1 MSDIFKEDKDLEAA
15 MIKACLLFDA
25 VKVQKREMLF
35 HKKVLVYILDS
46 SKKTGSIDEIFQLV
60 SKELSGFSLNKNL
73 VNNAVNA
80 LKADG
85 FIDVDANGNIS
96 LTKQTQDKSNLYIS
110 QQKSLFDKLADDI
123 FLDVKQQVLHIKNEL
138 QVKQNI
144 KDCIDYY
151 IRVSCYKT
159 LGIDEGKN
167 SDEIERLQTK
177 AEFHLGDNKRLKEQ
191 ILLSIGNVIAHPTKE
206 QHTTLDTM
214 ARSLITMQLLAS
226 DPLLANFKHSVI
238 GRKVFI
244 LDTDFVLYLITNNGE
259 RSVQYKRL
267 LKVLTNCNCKIYIP
281 AEVLN
286 EIFDHAEAATKK
298 YNFVRSYIENGK
310 EEWVENGIK
319 NIFVEAYY
327 KNKNA
332 NGEKLW
338 NVFIR
343 NYYDKERGCEYTI
356 DVVRDCLSGYKN
368 ISIGSMPYNYDIYD
382 SNDEKDMSLRH
393 QLFEKALKAT
403 YNTVKAGRRDENKNE
418 TIAKTDTKLYLSV
431 RNLNLNE
438 ISLEGNKGERAD
450 LLKYKY
456 YVITNTFRIYPCAA
470 ELNLKE
476 KVFCTPMAMMA
487 YMVEAGFYDE
497 NKLDVLSLFENTFFA
512 YIANVSWEDTE
523 NILKT
528 GIDFKGKSIV
538 RLRYDL
544 QDNIQNLLTAVP
556 GSDDYKTNVSEVKNK
571 GYSFVEPII
580 EYTHDLEKQN
590 ADKDNRIAQL
600 EAELNRLKKEKG
612 KKKYQSRLSNKT
624 TKGKKR

>member
-1 MSDIFKEDKDLEAA
+1 MSDIFNEDKDLEAA

-35 HKKVLVYILDS
+35 HKKILVYILDP
-46 SKKTGSIDEIFQLV
+46 SKKTGSVDEIFQLV
-60 SKELSGFSLNKNL
+60 SKELSGFSFNRDL
-73 VNNAVNA
+73 VNNTVNA

-85 FIDVDANGNIS
+85 FIDVDKDGGVS
-96 LTKQTQDKSNLYIS
+96 LTEKTQAKSDQYIS
-110 QQKSLFDKLADDI
+110 QQKSLFDKLVDSI
-123 FLDVKQQVLHIKNEL
+123 FLDVKQQVPIKNEL

-144 KDCIDYY
+144 KNCIDYY

-159 LGIDEGKN
+159 LGVDEGKDL
-167 SDEIERLQTK
+167 DEIALLQTK
-177 AEFHLGDNKRLKEQ
+177 AVFHLGDNKRLKEQ
-191 ILLSIGNVIAHPTKE
+191 ILLSIGNVIAHPTEE

-226 DPLLANFKHSVI
+226 DPLLTNFKHSVI

-244 LDTDFVLYLITNNGE
+244 LDTDFVLYLITDNGE

-281 AEVLN
+281 TEVLT

-298 YNFVRSYIENGK
+298 YNFVRSFIENGK
-310 EEWVENGIK
+310 EQWVENGIK

-327 KNKNA
+327 KNRNA
-332 NGEKLW
+332 NGEKSW
-338 NVFIR
+338 HVFIS
-343 NYYDKERGCEYTI
+343 NYYDKERGCKYTI
-356 DVVRDCLSGYKN
+356 DVVKECLSGYKN
-368 ISIGSMPYNYDIYD
+368 IFIGSMPYDNDIYD
-382 SNDEKDMSLRH
+382 SDKEEDISLRN
-393 QLFEKALKAT
+393 QLFEKALEAT
-403 YNTVKAGRRDENKNE
+403 HNTEKAGRRDEIKNE
-418 TIAKTDTKLYLSV
+418 TIARTDTKLYLSV
-431 RNLNLNE
+431 RDLNIKERERN
-438 ISLEGNKGERAD
+438 GNKDERAD
-450 LLKYKY
+450 LLEYKY

-487 YMVEAGFYDE
+487 YMVEAGFYDK
-497 NKLDVLSLFENTFFA
+497 NKPDVLSLFENTFFA
-512 YIANVSWEDTE
+512 YIANESWDDTK

-528 GIDFKGKSIV
+528 GIDFNGKSIV

-544 QDNIQNLLTAVP
+544 QDNIQKLLTAVP

-571 GYSFVEPII
+571 GYSFVEPI
-580 EYTHDLEKQN
+580 EYTHNLEKQN

-600 EAELNRLKKEKG
+600 EAEINRLKKEKG
-612 KKKYQSRLSNKT
+612 KEKYQNRLSNKT
-624 TKGKKR
+624 KKGKKR

>member
-1 MSDIFKEDKDLEAA
+1 MSDIFNEDKDLEAA

-35 HKKVLVYILDS
+35 HKKILVYILDP
-46 SKKTGSIDEIFQLV
+46 SKKTGSVDEIFQLA
-60 SKELSGFSLNKNL
+60 SKELSGFSFNRDL

-85 FIDVDANGNIS
+85 FIDVDKDGGVS
-96 LTKQTQDKSNLYIS
+96 LTKNAQDKSNQYIS
-110 QQKSLFDKLADDI
+110 EQETLFKKLVNDT
-123 FLDVKQQVLHIKNEL
+123 FLDVKLQVPHIKNEF

-167 SDEIERLQTK
+167 LDEIALLQTK
-177 AEFHLGDNKRLKEQ
+177 AGFHLGDNKRLKEQ
-191 ILLSIGNVIAHPTKE
+191 ILLSIGNVIAHPTEE

-244 LDTDFVLYLITNNGE
+244 LDTDFVLYLITDNGE

-281 AEVLN
+281 AEVLT

-298 YNFVRSYIENGK
+298 YNFVRSFIENGK
-310 EEWVENGIK
+310 EQWVENGIK

-327 KNKNA
+327 KNKNS
-332 NGEKLW
+332 NGEKSW
-338 NVFIR
+338 NVFIS
-343 NYYDKERGCEYTI
+343 NYYDKEMGCRYTI
-356 DVVRDCLSGYKN
+356 EAVKDCLSDYKN
-368 ISIGSMPYNYDIYD
+368 IFIGKMPYDNDIYD
-382 SNDEKDMSLRH
+382 SNKEEDISIRN
-393 QLFEKALKAT
+393 QLFEKALVATHNTEKA
-403 YNTVKAGRRDENKNE
+403 VRRDENKNA
-418 TIAKTDTKLYLSV
+418 TIARTDTKLYLSV
-431 RNLNLNE
+431 RDLNIKE
-438 ISLEGNKGERAD
+438 RERDGNKDERAD
-450 LLKYKY
+450 LLEYKY

-476 KVFCTPMAMMA
+476 KVFCTPMALMA

-497 NKLDVLSLFENTFFA
+497 NKPDVLSLFENTFFA
-512 YIANVSWEDTE
+512 YIANESWDDTK
-523 NILKT
+523 NILKA

-538 RLRYDL
+538 TPVR
-544 QDNIQNLLTAVP
+544 
-556 GSDDYKTNVSEVKNK
+556 
-571 GYSFVEPII
+571 
-580 EYTHDLEKQN
+580 
-590 ADKDNRIAQL
+590 DK
-600 EAELNRLKKEKG
+600 K
-612 KKKYQSRLSNKT
+612 
-624 TKGKKR
+624 

>member
-1 MSDIFKEDKDLEAA
+1 MSDIFNEDKALEAA

-35 HKKVLVYILDS
+35 HKKILVYILDP
-46 SKKTGSIDEIFQLV
+46 SKKTDSVDEIFQLV
-60 SKELSGFSLNKNL
+60 SKELSGFSFNRDL

-85 FIDVDANGNIS
+85 FIDVDKDGGVS
-96 LTKQTQDKSNLYIS
+96 LTEKTQAKSDQYIS
-110 QQKSLFDKLADDI
+110 QQKSLFDKLANDI
-123 FLDVKQQVLHIKNEL
+123 FLDVKQQVPIKNEL

-144 KDCIDYY
+144 KNCIDYY

-159 LGIDEGKN
+159 LGVDEGKN
-167 SDEIERLQTK
+167 LDEIALLQTK
-177 AEFHLGDNKRLKEQ
+177 AVSHLGDNKRLKEQ
-191 ILLSIGNVIAHPTKE
+191 ILLSIGNVIAHPTEE

-226 DPLLANFKHSVI
+226 DPLLTNFKHSVI
-238 GRKVFI
+238 GRKVFV
-244 LDTDFVLYLITNNGE
+244 LDTDFVLYLITDNGE

-281 AEVLN
+281 TEVLT

-298 YNFVRSYIENGK
+298 YNFVRSFIENGK
-310 EEWVENGIK
+310 EQWVENGIK

-327 KNKNA
+327 KNRNA
-332 NGEKLW
+332 NGEKSW
-338 NVFIR
+338 HVFIS
-343 NYYDKERGCEYTI
+343 NYYDKERGCKYTI
-356 DVVRDCLSGYKN
+356 DVVKECLSGYKN
-368 ISIGSMPYNYDIYD
+368 IFIGSLPYDNDIYD
-382 SNDEKDMSLRH
+382 SDKEEDISLRN
-393 QLFEKALKAT
+393 QLFEKALEAT
-403 YNTVKAGRRDENKNE
+403 HNTEKAGRRDEIKNE
-418 TIAKTDTKLYLSV
+418 TIARTDTKLYLSV
-431 RNLNLNE
+431 RDLNIKERERN
-438 ISLEGNKGERAD
+438 GNKDERAD
-450 LLKYKY
+450 LLEYKY

-497 NKLDVLSLFENTFFA
+497 NKPDVLGLFENTFFA
-512 YIANVSWEDTE
+512 YIANETWEDTE
-523 NILKT
+523 KLLKT

-544 QDNIQNLLTAVP
+544 QDNIQKLLTAVP

-571 GYSFVEPII
+571 GYSFVEPI
-580 EYTHDLEKQN
+580 EYTHNLEKQN

-600 EAELNRLKKEKG
+600 EAEINRLKKEKG
-612 KKKYQSRLSNKT
+612 KEKYQSRLSNKT
-624 TKGKKR
+624 KKGKKR

>member
-1 MSDIFKEDKDLEAA
+1 MSDIFNEDKALEAA

-35 HKKVLVYILDS
+35 HKKILVYILDTN
-46 SKKTGSIDEIFQLV
+46 KKTDSVDEIYQLV
-60 SKELSGFSLNKNL
+60 SKELSGFSFNRDL

-85 FIDVDANGNIS
+85 FIDVDKDGGLS
-96 LTKQTQDKSNLYIS
+96 LTEKTQAKSDQYIS
-110 QQKSLFDKLADDI
+110 QQKSLFDKLANDI
-123 FLDVKQQVLHIKNEL
+123 FLDVKQQVPIKNEL

-144 KDCIDYY
+144 KNCIDYY

-159 LGIDEGKN
+159 LGVDEGKN
-167 SDEIERLQTK
+167 LDEIALLQTK
-177 AEFHLGDNKRLKEQ
+177 AVFHLGDNKRLKEQ
-191 ILLSIGNVIAHPTKE
+191 ILLSIGNVIAHPTEE

-238 GRKVFI
+238 GRKVFV
-244 LDTDFVLYLITNNGE
+244 LDTDFVLYLITDNGE

-281 AEVLN
+281 TEVLT

-298 YNFVRSYIENGK
+298 YNFVRSFIENGK
-310 EEWVENGIK
+310 EQWVENGIK

-327 KNKNA
+327 KNRNA
-332 NGEKLW
+332 NGEKSW
-338 NVFIR
+338 HVFIS
-343 NYYDKERGCEYTI
+343 NYYDKERGCKYTI
-356 DVVRDCLSGYKN
+356 DVVKECLSGYKN
-368 ISIGSMPYNYDIYD
+368 IFIGSLPYDNDIYD
-382 SNDEKDMSLRH
+382 SDKEEDISLRN
-393 QLFEKALKAT
+393 QLFEKALEAT
-403 YNTVKAGRRDENKNE
+403 HNTEKAGRRDEIKNE
-418 TIAKTDTKLYLSV
+418 TIARTDTKLYLSV
-431 RNLNLNE
+431 RDLNIKERERN
-438 ISLEGNKGERAD
+438 GNKDERAD
-450 LLKYKY
+450 LLEYKY

-497 NKLDVLSLFENTFFA
+497 NKPDVLGLFENTFFA
-512 YIANVSWEDTE
+512 YIANESWEDTE
-523 NILKT
+523 KLLKT

-544 QDNIQNLLTAVP
+544 QDNIQKLLTAVP

-571 GYSFVEPII
+571 GYSFVEPI
-580 EYTHDLEKQN
+580 EYTHNLEKQN

-600 EAELNRLKKEKG
+600 EAEINRLKKEKG
-612 KKKYQSRLSNKT
+612 KEKYQSRLSNKT
-624 TKGKKR
+624 KKGKKR

>member
-1 MSDIFKEDKDLEAA
+1 MSDIFNEDKDLEAA

-35 HKKVLVYILDS
+35 HKKILVYILDP
-46 SKKTGSIDEIFQLV
+46 SKKTGSVDEIFQLV
-60 SKELSGFSLNKNL
+60 SKELSGFSFNRDL

-85 FIDVDANGNIS
+85 FIDVDKDGGVS
-96 LTKQTQDKSNLYIS
+96 LTEKTQAKSDQYIS
-110 QQKSLFDKLADDI
+110 QQKSLFDKLVDSI
-123 FLDVKQQVLHIKNEL
+123 FLDVKQQVPIKNEL

-144 KDCIDYY
+144 KNCIDYY

-159 LGIDEGKN
+159 LGVDEGKN
-167 SDEIERLQTK
+167 LDEIALLQTK
-177 AEFHLGDNKRLKEQ
+177 AVFHLGDNKRLKEQ
-191 ILLSIGNVIAHPTKE
+191 ILLSIGNVIAHPTEE

-226 DPLLANFKHSVI
+226 DPLLTNFKHSVI
-238 GRKVFI
+238 GRKVFV
-244 LDTDFVLYLITNNGE
+244 LDTDFVLYLITDNGE

-281 AEVLN
+281 TEVLT

-298 YNFVRSYIENGK
+298 YNFVRSFIENGK
-310 EEWVENGIK
+310 EQWVENGIK

-332 NGEKLW
+332 NGEKSW
-338 NVFIR
+338 HVFIS
-343 NYYDKERGCEYTI
+343 NYYDKERGCKYTI
-356 DVVRDCLSGYKN
+356 DVVKECLSGYKN
-368 ISIGSMPYNYDIYD
+368 IFIGSVPYDNDIYD
-382 SNDEKDMSLRH
+382 SDKEEDISLRN
-393 QLFEKALKAT
+393 QLFEKALEAT
-403 YNTVKAGRRDENKNE
+403 HNTEKAGRRDEIKNE
-418 TIAKTDTKLYLSV
+418 TIARTDTKLYLSV
-431 RNLNLNE
+431 RDLNIKERERN
-438 ISLEGNKGERAD
+438 GNKDERAD
-450 LLKYKY
+450 LLEYKY

-497 NKLDVLSLFENTFFA
+497 NKPDVLSLFENTFFA
-512 YIANVSWEDTE
+512 YIANESWDDTK

-528 GIDFKGKSIV
+528 GIDFNGKSIV

-544 QDNIQNLLTAVP
+544 QDNIQKLLTAVP

-571 GYSFVEPII
+571 GYSFVEPI
-580 EYTHDLEKQN
+580 EYTHNLEKQN

-600 EAELNRLKKEKG
+600 EAEINRLKKEKG
-612 KKKYQSRLSNKT
+612 KEKYQNRLSNKT
-624 TKGKKR
+624 KKGKKR

>member
-1 MSDIFKEDKDLEAA
+1 MSDIFNEDKALEAA

-35 HKKVLVYILDS
+35 HKKILVYILDP
-46 SKKTGSIDEIFQLV
+46 SKKTDSVDEIFQLV
-60 SKELSGFSLNKNL
+60 SKELSGFSFNRDL

-85 FIDVDANGNIS
+85 FIDVDKDGGVS
-96 LTKQTQDKSNLYIS
+96 LTEKTQAKSDQYIS
-110 QQKSLFDKLADDI
+110 QQKSLFDKLANDI
-123 FLDVKQQVLHIKNEL
+123 FLDVKQQVPIKNEL

-144 KDCIDYY
+144 KNCIDYY

-159 LGIDEGKN
+159 LGVDEGKN
-167 SDEIERLQTK
+167 LDEIALLQTK
-177 AEFHLGDNKRLKEQ
+177 AVSHLGDNKRLKEQ
-191 ILLSIGNVIAHPTKE
+191 ILLSIGNVIAHPTEE

-226 DPLLANFKHSVI
+226 DPLLTNFKHSVI
-238 GRKVFI
+238 GRKVFVW
-244 LDTDFVLYLITNNGE
+244 DTDFVLYLITDNGE

-281 AEVLN
+281 TEVLT

-298 YNFVRSYIENGK
+298 YNFVRSFIENGK
-310 EEWVENGIK
+310 EQWVENGIK

-327 KNKNA
+327 KNRNA
-332 NGEKLW
+332 NGEKSW
-338 NVFIR
+338 HVFIS
-343 NYYDKERGCEYTI
+343 NYYDKERGCKYTI
-356 DVVRDCLSGYKN
+356 DVVKECLSGYKN
-368 ISIGSMPYNYDIYD
+368 IFIGSLPYDNDIYD
-382 SNDEKDMSLRH
+382 SDKEEDISLRN
-393 QLFEKALKAT
+393 QLFEKALEAT
-403 YNTVKAGRRDENKNE
+403 HNTEKAGRRDEIKNE
-418 TIAKTDTKLYLSV
+418 TIARTDTKLYLSV
-431 RNLNLNE
+431 RDLNIKERERN
-438 ISLEGNKGERAD
+438 GNKDERAD
-450 LLKYKY
+450 LLEYKY

-497 NKLDVLSLFENTFFA
+497 NKPDVLGLFENTFFA
-512 YIANVSWEDTE
+512 YIANESWEDTE
-523 NILKT
+523 KLLKT

-544 QDNIQNLLTAVP
+544 QDNIQKLLTAVP

-571 GYSFVEPII
+571 GYSFVEPI
-580 EYTHDLEKQN
+580 EYTHNLEKQN

-600 EAELNRLKKEKG
+600 EAEINRLKKEKG
-612 KKKYQSRLSNKT
+612 KEKYQSRLSNKT
-624 TKGKKR
+624 KKGKKR

>member
-1 MSDIFKEDKDLEAA
+1 MSDIFNEDKDLEAA

-35 HKKVLVYILDS
+35 HKKILVYILDP
-46 SKKTGSIDEIFQLV
+46 SKKTGSVDEIFQLV
-60 SKELSGFSLNKNL
+60 SKELSGFSFNRDL

-85 FIDVDANGNIS
+85 FIDVDKDGGVS
-96 LTKQTQDKSNLYIS
+96 LTEKTQAKSDQYIS
-110 QQKSLFDKLADDI
+110 QQKSLFDKLVDSI
-123 FLDVKQQVLHIKNEL
+123 FLDVKQQVPIKNEL

-144 KDCIDYY
+144 KNCIDYY

-159 LGIDEGKN
+159 LGVDEGKDL
-167 SDEIERLQTK
+167 DEIALLQTK
-177 AEFHLGDNKRLKEQ
+177 AVFHLGDNKRLKEQ
-191 ILLSIGNVIAHPTKE
+191 ILLSIGNVIAHPTEE

-226 DPLLANFKHSVI
+226 DPLLTNFKHSVI
-238 GRKVFI
+238 GRKVFV
-244 LDTDFVLYLITNNGE
+244 LDTDFVLYLITDNGE

-267 LKVLTNCNCKIYIP
+267 LKVLTDCNCKIYIP
-281 AEVLN
+281 TEVLT

-298 YNFVRSYIENGK
+298 YNFVRSFIENGK
-310 EEWVENGIK
+310 EQWVENGIK

-327 KNKNA
+327 KNRNA
-332 NGEKLW
+332 NGEKSW
-338 NVFIR
+338 HVFIS
-343 NYYDKERGCEYTI
+343 NYYDKERGCKYTI
-356 DVVRDCLSGYKN
+356 DVVKECLSGYKN
-368 ISIGSMPYNYDIYD
+368 IFIGSMPYDNDIYD
-382 SNDEKDMSLRH
+382 SDKEEDISLRN
-393 QLFEKALKAT
+393 QLFEKALEAT
-403 YNTVKAGRRDENKNE
+403 HNTEKAGRRDEIKNE
-418 TIAKTDTKLYLSV
+418 TIARTDTKLYLSV
-431 RNLNLNE
+431 RDLNIKERERN
-438 ISLEGNKGERAD
+438 GNKDERAD
-450 LLKYKY
+450 LLEYKY

-497 NKLDVLSLFENTFFA
+497 NKPDVLSLFENTFFA
-512 YIANVSWEDTE
+512 YIANESWDDTK

-528 GIDFKGKSIV
+528 GIDFNGKSIV

-544 QDNIQNLLTAVP
+544 QDNIQKLLTAVP

-571 GYSFVEPII
+571 GYSFVEPI
-580 EYTHDLEKQN
+580 EYTHNLEKQN

-600 EAELNRLKKEKG
+600 EAEINRLKKEKG
-612 KKKYQSRLSNKT
+612 KEKYQNRLSNKT
-624 TKGKKR
+624 KKGKKR

>member
-1 MSDIFKEDKDLEAA
+1 MSDIFNEDKDLEAA

-35 HKKVLVYILDS
+35 HKKILVYILDPR
-46 SKKTGSIDEIFQLV
+46 KKTGSVDEIYQLV
-60 SKELSGFSLNKNL
+60 NKELSGFSFNREL

-85 FIDVDANGNIS
+85 FIDVDAKGGVS
-96 LTKQTQDKSNLYIS
+96 LTEKTQAKSNQYIS
-110 QQKSLFDKLADDI
+110 QQKSLIDKLVDDI
-123 FLDVKQQVLHIKNEL
+123 FLDVKQQVTNIKNES
-138 QVKQNI
+138 QVKHNI

-167 SDEIERLQTK
+167 LDEIAQLQTK

-191 ILLSIGNVIAHPTKE
+191 ILLSIGNVIAHPTEK
-206 QHTTLDTM
+206 QHTTLDIM
-214 ARSLITMQLLAS
+214 ARSLITMQLLTS

-244 LDTDFVLYLITNNGE
+244 LDTDFVLYLITDNGE

-281 AEVLN
+281 TEVLT

-298 YNFVRSYIENGK
+298 YNFVRNFIENGN
-310 EEWVENGIK
+310 EQWVENGIK

-332 NGEKLW
+332 NGEKSW
-338 NVFIR
+338 HVFIS
-343 NYYDKERGCEYTI
+343 NYYDKEIGCKYTI
-356 DVVRDCLSGYKN
+356 EAVTECLSDYKN
-368 ISIGSMPYNYDIYD
+368 IFIGSMPYGYDIYD
-382 SNDEKDMSLRH
+382 SNKEADISLRD
-393 QLFEKALKAT
+393 QLFEKALVAT
-403 YNTVKAGRRDENKNE
+403 HNTEKAGRRDENKNE
-418 TIAKTDTKLYLSV
+418 KIARTDTKLYLSV

-438 ISLEGNKGERAD
+438 IGLEGNKGERAD

-497 NKLDVLSLFENTFFA
+497 NKPDVLGLFENTFFA
-512 YIANVSWEDTE
+512 YIANESWDDTK

-544 QDNIQNLLTAVP
+544 QDNIQKLLTAVP
-556 GSDDYKTNVSEVKNK
+556 GSDDYTTNVSEVKNK
-571 GYSFVEPII
+571 GYSFVEPI
-580 EYTHDLEKQN
+580 EYTHNLEKQN
-590 ADKDNRIAQL
+590 ADKDDRIAQL

-612 KKKYQSRLSNKT
+612 KEKYQSRLSNKT
-624 TKGKKR
+624 KKGKRK

>member
-1 MSDIFKEDKDLEAA
+1 MSDIFNEDKDLEAA

-35 HKKVLVYILDS
+35 HKKILVYILDAN
-46 SKKTGSIDEIFQLV
+46 KKTDSVDEIYQLV
-60 SKELSGFSLNKNL
+60 SKELSGYSFNRDL

-85 FIDVDANGNIS
+85 FIDVDKDGGVS
-96 LTKQTQDKSNLYIS
+96 LTEKTQAKSDQYIS
-110 QQKSLFDKLADDI
+110 QQKSLFDKLVDSI
-123 FLDVKQQVLHIKNEL
+123 FLDVKQQVPIKNEL

-144 KDCIDYY
+144 KNCIDYY

-159 LGIDEGKN
+159 LGVDEGKN
-167 SDEIERLQTK
+167 LDEIALLQTK
-177 AEFHLGDNKRLKEQ
+177 AVSHLGDNKRLKEQ
-191 ILLSIGNVIAHPTKE
+191 ILLSIGNVIAHPTEE

-214 ARSLITMQLLAS
+214 ARSLITMQLLTS
-226 DPLLANFKHSVI
+226 DPLLTNFKHSVI
-238 GRKVFI
+238 GRKVFV
-244 LDTDFVLYLITNNGE
+244 LDTDFVLYLITDNGE

-281 AEVLN
+281 TEVLT

-298 YNFVRSYIENGK
+298 YNFVRSFIENGK
-310 EEWVENGIK
+310 EQWVENGIK

-332 NGEKLW
+332 NGEKSW
-338 NVFIR
+338 HVFIS
-343 NYYDKERGCEYTI
+343 NYYDKERGCKYTI
-356 DVVRDCLSGYKN
+356 DVVKECLSGYKN
-368 ISIGSMPYNYDIYD
+368 IFIGSMPYDNDIYD
-382 SNDEKDMSLRH
+382 SDKEEDISLRN
-393 QLFEKALKAT
+393 QLFEKALEAT
-403 YNTVKAGRRDENKNE
+403 HNTEKAGRRDEIKNE
-418 TIAKTDTKLYLSV
+418 TIARTDTKLYLSV
-431 RNLNLNE
+431 RDLNIKERERN
-438 ISLEGNKGERAD
+438 GNKDERAD
-450 LLKYKY
+450 LLEYKY

-487 YMVEAGFYDE
+487 YMLEAGFYDE
-497 NKLDVLSLFENTFFA
+497 NKPDVLGLFENTFFA
-512 YIANVSWEDTE
+512 YIANESWEDTE
-523 NILKT
+523 KLLKT

-544 QDNIQNLLTAVP
+544 QDNIQKLLTAVP

-571 GYSFVEPII
+571 GYLFVEPI
-580 EYTHDLEKQN
+580 EYTHNLEKQN

-612 KKKYQSRLSNKT
+612 KEKYQNRLSNKT
-624 TKGKKR
+624 KKRKKR

>member
-1 MSDIFKEDKDLEAA
+1 MSDIFNEDKDLEAA

-35 HKKVLVYILDS
+35 HKKILVYILDP
-46 SKKTGSIDEIFQLV
+46 SKKTGSVDEIFQLA
-60 SKELSGFSLNKNL
+60 SKELSGFSFNRDL

-85 FIDVDANGNIS
+85 FIDVDKDGGVS
-96 LTKQTQDKSNLYIS
+96 LTKNAQDKSNQYIS
-110 QQKSLFDKLADDI
+110 EQETLFKKLVNDT
-123 FLDVKQQVLHIKNEL
+123 FLDVKLQVPHIKNEF

-167 SDEIERLQTK
+167 LDEIALLQTK
-177 AEFHLGDNKRLKEQ
+177 AGFHLGDNKRLKEQ
-191 ILLSIGNVIAHPTKE
+191 ILLSIGNVIAHPTEE

-244 LDTDFVLYLITNNGE
+244 LDTDFVLYLITDNGE

-281 AEVLN
+281 AEVLT

-298 YNFVRSYIENGK
+298 YNFVRSFIENGK
-310 EEWVENGIK
+310 EQWVENGIK

-327 KNKNA
+327 KNKNS
-332 NGEKLW
+332 NGEKSW
-338 NVFIR
+338 NVFIS
-343 NYYDKERGCEYTI
+343 NYYDKEMGCRYTI
-356 DVVRDCLSGYKN
+356 EAVKDCLSDYKN
-368 ISIGSMPYNYDIYD
+368 IFIGKMPYDNDIYD
-382 SNDEKDMSLRH
+382 SNKEEDISIRN
-393 QLFEKALKAT
+393 QLFEKALVATHNTEKA
-403 YNTVKAGRRDENKNE
+403 VRRDENKNA
-418 TIAKTDTKLYLSV
+418 TIARTDTKLYLSV
-431 RNLNLNE
+431 RDLNIKE
-438 ISLEGNKGERAD
+438 RERDGNKDERAD
-450 LLKYKY
+450 LLEYKY

-476 KVFCTPMAMMA
+476 KVFCTPMALMA

-497 NKLDVLSLFENTFFA
+497 NKPDVLSLFENTFFA
-512 YIANVSWEDTE
+512 YIANESWDDTK
-523 NILKT
+523 NILKA
-528 GIDFKGKSIV
+528 GVDFKGKSIV

-544 QDNIQNLLTAVP
+544 QDNIQNLLTAIP

-571 GYSFVEPII
+571 GYSFVEPI
-580 EYTHDLEKQN
+580 EYTHNLEKQN
-590 ADKDNRIAQL
+590 AKKDNRIAQL

-612 KKKYQSRLSNKT
+612 KEKYQSRLSNKT
-624 TKGKKR
+624 KKGKRK

>member
-1 MSDIFKEDKDLEAA
+1 MSDIFNEDKDLEAA

-35 HKKVLVYILDS
+35 HKKILVYILDPR
-46 SKKTGSIDEIFQLV
+46 KKTGSVDEIYQLV
-60 SKELSGFSLNKNL
+60 SKERSGFSFNRDL

-80 LKADG
+80 LRTDG
-85 FIDVDANGNIS
+85 FIDVDANGNVS
-96 LTKQTQDKSNLYIS
+96 LTEKTQVKSDQYIS
-110 QQKSLFDKLADDI
+110 QQKSLIDKLVDDI
-123 FLDVKQQVLHIKNEL
+123 FLDVKQQVPNIKNEL

-144 KDCIDYY
+144 KECIDYY

-167 SDEIERLQTK
+167 LDEIALLQTK
-177 AEFHLGDNKRLKEQ
+177 AVYHLGDNKRLKEQ
-191 ILLSIGNVIAHPTKE
+191 ILLSIGNVIAHPTEE
-206 QHTTLDTM
+206 QHTTLNTM

-244 LDTDFVLYLITNNGE
+244 LDTDFVLYLITDNGE

-281 AEVLN
+281 AEVLT

-298 YNFVRSYIENGK
+298 YNHVRSFIENGN
-310 EEWVENGIK
+310 EQWIENNIK

-327 KNKNA
+327 KNKNV
-332 NGEKLW
+332 NGKKSW
-338 NVFIR
+338 HVFIS
-343 NYYDKERGCEYTI
+343 NYYDKERGCKYTI
-356 DVVRDCLSGYKN
+356 DVVKECLSGYKN
-368 ISIGSMPYNYDIYD
+368 ISIGRMPYDYDIYD
-382 SNDEKDMSLRH
+382 SNDEEDISLRN
-393 QLFEKALKAT
+393 QLFEKALEATHNTEKAE
-403 YNTVKAGRRDENKNE
+403 RRDENKNE
-418 TIAKTDTKLYLSV
+418 IIARTDTKLYLSV
-431 RNLNLNE
+431 RDLNIKE
-438 ISLEGNKGERAD
+438 RKRDGNKEERAD
-450 LLKYKY
+450 LLEYKY
-456 YVITNTFRIYPCAA
+456 YAITNTFRIYPCAA
-470 ELNLKE
+470 KLNLKE

-497 NKLDVLSLFENTFFA
+497 NKPDVLSLFENSFLA
-512 YIANVSWEDTE
+512 YIANESWGDTE
-523 NILKT
+523 NLLKT

-544 QDNIQNLLTAVP
+544 QDNIQKLLTAVP
-556 GSDDYKTNVSEVKNK
+556 GSDDYKTNVLEVKNK
-571 GYSFVEPII
+571 GYSFVEPI
-580 EYTHDLEKQN
+580 EYTHNLEKQN

-612 KKKYQSRLSNKT
+612 KERYQSRLSNKT
-624 TKGKKR
+624 KKRKKR

>member
-1 MSDIFKEDKDLEAA
+1 MSDIFNEDKDLEAA

-35 HKKVLVYILDS
+35 HKKILVYILDP
-46 SKKTGSIDEIFQLV
+46 SKKTGSVDEIFQLV
-60 SKELSGFSLNKNL
+60 SKELSGFSFNRDL

-85 FIDVDANGNIS
+85 FIDVDKDGGVS
-96 LTKQTQDKSNLYIS
+96 LTEKTQAKSDQYIS
-110 QQKSLFDKLADDI
+110 QQKSLFDKLVDSI
-123 FLDVKQQVLHIKNEL
+123 FLDVKQQVPIKNEL

-144 KDCIDYY
+144 KNCIDYY

-159 LGIDEGKN
+159 LGVDEGKN
-167 SDEIERLQTK
+167 LDEIALLQTK
-177 AEFHLGDNKRLKEQ
+177 AVFHLGDNKRLKEQ
-191 ILLSIGNVIAHPTKE
+191 ILLSIGNVIAHPTEE

-226 DPLLANFKHSVI
+226 DPLLTNFKHSVI
-238 GRKVFI
+238 GRKVFV
-244 LDTDFVLYLITNNGE
+244 LDTDFVLYLITDNGE

-281 AEVLN
+281 TEVLT

-298 YNFVRSYIENGK
+298 YNFVRSFIENGK
-310 EEWVENGIK
+310 EQWVENGIK

-332 NGEKLW
+332 NGEKSW
-338 NVFIR
+338 HVFIS
-343 NYYDKERGCEYTI
+343 NYYDKERGCKYTI
-356 DVVRDCLSGYKN
+356 DVVKECLSGYKN
-368 ISIGSMPYNYDIYD
+368 IFIGSMPYDNDIYD
-382 SNDEKDMSLRH
+382 SDKEEDISLRN
-393 QLFEKALKAT
+393 QLFEKALEAT
-403 YNTVKAGRRDENKNE
+403 HNTEKAGRRDEIKNE
-418 TIAKTDTKLYLSV
+418 TIARTDTKLYLSV
-431 RNLNLNE
+431 RDLNIKERERN
-438 ISLEGNKGERAD
+438 GNKDARAD
-450 LLKYKY
+450 LLEYKY

-497 NKLDVLSLFENTFFA
+497 NKPDVLSLFENTFFA
-512 YIANVSWEDTE
+512 YIANESWRDTE
-523 NILKT
+523 NLLKT

-544 QDNIQNLLTAVP
+544 QDNIQKLLTAVP

-571 GYSFVEPII
+571 GYSFVEPI
-580 EYTHDLEKQN
+580 EYTHNLEKQN

-612 KKKYQSRLSNKT
+612 KEKYQNRLSNKT
-624 TKGKKR
+624 KKGKKR

>member
-1 MSDIFKEDKDLEAA
+1 MSDIFNEDKDLEAA

-35 HKKVLVYILDS
+35 HKKILVYILDP
-46 SKKTGSIDEIFQLV
+46 SKKTGSVDEIFQLV
-60 SKELSGFSLNKNL
+60 SKELSGFSFNRDL

-80 LKADG
+80 LKADE
-85 FIDVDANGNIS
+85 FIDVDKDGGVS
-96 LTKQTQDKSNLYIS
+96 LTEKTQAKSDQYIS
-110 QQKSLFDKLADDI
+110 QQKSLFDKLVDSI
-123 FLDVKQQVLHIKNEL
+123 FLDVKQQVPIKNEL

-144 KDCIDYY
+144 KNCIDYY

-159 LGIDEGKN
+159 LGVDEGKDL
-167 SDEIERLQTK
+167 DEIALLQTK
-177 AEFHLGDNKRLKEQ
+177 AVFHLGDNKRLKEQ
-191 ILLSIGNVIAHPTKE
+191 ILLSIGNVIAHPTEE

-226 DPLLANFKHSVI
+226 DPLLTNFKHSVI
-238 GRKVFI
+238 GRKVFV
-244 LDTDFVLYLITNNGE
+244 LDTDFVLYLITDNGE

-281 AEVLN
+281 IEVLT

-298 YNFVRSYIENGK
+298 YNFVRSFIENGK
-310 EEWVENGIK
+310 EQWVENGIK

-327 KNKNA
+327 KNRNA
-332 NGEKLW
+332 NGEKSW
-338 NVFIR
+338 HVFIS
-343 NYYDKERGCEYTI
+343 NYYDKERGCKYTI
-356 DVVRDCLSGYKN
+356 DVVKECLSGYKN
-368 ISIGSMPYNYDIYD
+368 IFIGSMPYDNDIYD
-382 SNDEKDMSLRH
+382 SDKEEDISLRN
-393 QLFEKALKAT
+393 QLFEKALEAT
-403 YNTVKAGRRDENKNE
+403 HNTEKAGRRDEIKNE
-418 TIAKTDTKLYLSV
+418 TIARTDTKLYLSV
-431 RNLNLNE
+431 RDLNIKERERN
-438 ISLEGNKGERAD
+438 GNKDERAD
-450 LLKYKY
+450 LLEYKY

-497 NKLDVLSLFENTFFA
+497 NKPDVLSLFENTFFA
-512 YIANVSWEDTE
+512 YIANESWDDTK

-528 GIDFKGKSIV
+528 GIDFNGKSIV

-544 QDNIQNLLTAVP
+544 QDNIQKLLTAVP

-571 GYSFVEPII
+571 GYSFVEPI
-580 EYTHDLEKQN
+580 EYTHNLEKQN

-600 EAELNRLKKEKG
+600 EAEINRLKKEKG
-612 KKKYQSRLSNKT
+612 KEKYQNRLSNKT
-624 TKGKKR
+624 KKGKKR

>member
-1 MSDIFKEDKDLEAA
+1 MSDIFNEDKDLEAA
-15 MIKACLLFDA
+15 MIKACLLFDT

-35 HKKVLVYILDS
+35 HKKILVYILDTN
-46 SKKTGSIDEIFQLV
+46 KKTDSVDEIYQLV
-60 SKELSGFSLNKNL
+60 SKELSGLSFNRDL

-85 FIDVDANGNIS
+85 FIDVDKDGGVS
-96 LTKQTQDKSNLYIS
+96 LTEKTQAKSDQYIS
-110 QQKSLFDKLADDI
+110 QQKSLFDKLANDI
-123 FLDVKQQVLHIKNEL
+123 FLDVKQQVPIKNEL

-144 KDCIDYY
+144 KNCIDYY

-159 LGIDEGKN
+159 LGVDEGKN
-167 SDEIERLQTK
+167 LDEIALLQTK
-177 AEFHLGDNKRLKEQ
+177 AVSHLGDNKRLKEQ
-191 ILLSIGNVIAHPTKE
+191 ILLSIGNVIAHPTEE

-226 DPLLANFKHSVI
+226 DPLLTNFKHSVI
-238 GRKVFI
+238 GRKVFV
-244 LDTDFVLYLITNNGE
+244 LDTDFVLYLITDNGE

-281 AEVLN
+281 TEVLT

-298 YNFVRSYIENGK
+298 YNFVRSFIENGK
-310 EEWVENGIK
+310 EQWVENGIK

-327 KNKNA
+327 KNRNA
-332 NGEKLW
+332 NGEKSW
-338 NVFIR
+338 HVFIS
-343 NYYDKERGCEYTI
+343 NYYDKERGCKYTI
-356 DVVRDCLSGYKN
+356 DVVKECLSGYKN
-368 ISIGSMPYNYDIYD
+368 ISIGRMPYDYDIFD
-382 SNDEKDMSLRH
+382 SNEEEDISLRN
-393 QLFEKALKAT
+393 QLFEKALEAT
-403 YNTVKAGRRDENKNE
+403 HNTEKAGRRDEIKNE
-418 TIAKTDTKLYLSV
+418 TIARTDTKLYLSV
-431 RNLNLNE
+431 RDLNIKERERN
-438 ISLEGNKGERAD
+438 GNKDERAD
-450 LLKYKY
+450 LLEYKY

-497 NKLDVLSLFENTFFA
+497 NKPDVLGLFENTFFA
-512 YIANVSWEDTE
+512 YIANESWEDTE
-523 NILKT
+523 KLLKT

-544 QDNIQNLLTAVP
+544 QDNIQKLLTAVP

-571 GYSFVEPII
+571 GYSFVEPI
-580 EYTHDLEKQN
+580 EYTHNLEKQN

-600 EAELNRLKKEKG
+600 EAEINRLKKEKG
-612 KKKYQSRLSNKT
+612 KEKYQSRLSNKT
-624 TKGKKR
+624 KKGKKR

>member
-1 MSDIFKEDKDLEAA
+1 MSDIFNEDKDLEAA

-35 HKKVLVYILDS
+35 HKKILVYILDTN
-46 SKKTGSIDEIFQLV
+46 KKTDSVDEIYQLV
-60 SKELSGFSLNKNL
+60 SKELSGFSFNREL

-85 FIDVDANGNIS
+85 FIDVDKDGGIS
-96 LTKQTQDKSNLYIS
+96 LTEKTQAKSDQYIS
-110 QQKSLFDKLADDI
+110 QQKSLFDKLVDDI
-123 FLDVKQQVLHIKNEL
+123 FLDVKQQVPIKNEL

-144 KDCIDYY
+144 KNCIDYY

-159 LGIDEGKN
+159 LGVDEGKN
-167 SDEIERLQTK
+167 LDEIALLQTK
-177 AEFHLGDNKRLKEQ
+177 AVFHLGDNKRLKEQ
-191 ILLSIGNVIAHPTKE
+191 ILLSIGNVIAHPTEE

-226 DPLLANFKHSVI
+226 DPLLTNFKHSVI
-238 GRKVFI
+238 GRKVFV
-244 LDTDFVLYLITNNGE
+244 LDTDFVLYLITDNGE

-281 AEVLN
+281 TEVLT

-298 YNFVRSYIENGK
+298 YNFVRSFIENGK
-310 EEWVENGIK
+310 EQWVENGIK

-327 KNKNA
+327 KNRNA
-332 NGEKLW
+332 NGEKSW
-338 NVFIR
+338 HVFIS
-343 NYYDKERGCEYTI
+343 NYYDKERGCKYTI
-356 DVVRDCLSGYKN
+356 DVVKECLSGYKN
-368 ISIGSMPYNYDIYD
+368 IFIGSMPYDNDIYD
-382 SNDEKDMSLRH
+382 SDKEEDISLRN
-393 QLFEKALKAT
+393 QLFEKALEAT
-403 YNTVKAGRRDENKNE
+403 HNTEKAGRRDEIKNE
-418 TIAKTDTKLYLSV
+418 TIARTDTKLYLSV
-431 RNLNLNE
+431 RDLNIKERERN
-438 ISLEGNKGERAD
+438 GNKDERAD
-450 LLKYKY
+450 LLEYKY

-497 NKLDVLSLFENTFFA
+497 NKPDVLSLFENTFFA
-512 YIANVSWEDTE
+512 YIANESWDDTK

-528 GIDFKGKSIV
+528 GIDFNGKSIV

-544 QDNIQNLLTAVP
+544 QDNIQKLLTAVP

-571 GYSFVEPII
+571 GYSFVEPI
-580 EYTHDLEKQN
+580 EYTHNLEKQN

-612 KKKYQSRLSNKT
+612 KEKYQNRLSNKT
-624 TKGKKR
+624 KKGKKR

>member
-1 MSDIFKEDKDLEAA
+1 MSDIFNEDKALEAA

-35 HKKVLVYILDS
+35 HKKILVYILDTN
-46 SKKTGSIDEIFQLV
+46 KKTDSVDEIYQLV
-60 SKELSGFSLNKNL
+60 SKELSGFSFNRDL

-85 FIDVDANGNIS
+85 FIDVDKDGGVS
-96 LTKQTQDKSNLYIS
+96 LTEKTQAKSDQYIS
-110 QQKSLFDKLADDI
+110 QQKSLFDKLANDI
-123 FLDVKQQVLHIKNEL
+123 FLDVKQQVPIKNEL

-144 KDCIDYY
+144 KNCIDYY

-159 LGIDEGKN
+159 LGVDEGKN
-167 SDEIERLQTK
+167 LDEIALLQTK
-177 AEFHLGDNKRLKEQ
+177 AVFHLGDNKRLKEQ
-191 ILLSIGNVIAHPTKE
+191 ILLSIGNVIAHPTEE

-238 GRKVFI
+238 GRKVFV
-244 LDTDFVLYLITNNGE
+244 LDTDFVLYLITDNGE

-281 AEVLN
+281 TEVLT

-298 YNFVRSYIENGK
+298 YNFVRSFIENGK
-310 EEWVENGIK
+310 EQWVENGIK

-327 KNKNA
+327 KNRNA
-332 NGEKLW
+332 NGEKSW
-338 NVFIR
+338 HVFIS
-343 NYYDKERGCEYTI
+343 NYYDKERGCKYTI
-356 DVVRDCLSGYKN
+356 DVVKECLSGYKN
-368 ISIGSMPYNYDIYD
+368 IFIGSLPYDNDIYD
-382 SNDEKDMSLRH
+382 SDKEEDISLRN
-393 QLFEKALKAT
+393 QLFEKALEAT
-403 YNTVKAGRRDENKNE
+403 HNTEKAGRRDEIKNE
-418 TIAKTDTKLYLSV
+418 TIARTDTKLYLSV
-431 RNLNLNE
+431 RDLNIKERERN
-438 ISLEGNKGERAD
+438 GNKDERAD
-450 LLKYKY
+450 LLEYKY

-497 NKLDVLSLFENTFFA
+497 NKPDVLGLFENTFFA
-512 YIANVSWEDTE
+512 YIANESWEDTE
-523 NILKT
+523 KLLKT

-544 QDNIQNLLTAVP
+544 QDNIQKLLTAVP

-571 GYSFVEPII
+571 GYSFVEPI
-580 EYTHDLEKQN
+580 EYTHNLEKQN

-600 EAELNRLKKEKG
+600 EAEINRLKKEKG
-612 KKKYQSRLSNKT
+612 KEKYQSRLSNKT
-624 TKGKKR
+624 KKGKKR

>member
-1 MSDIFKEDKDLEAA
+1 MSDIFNEDKDLEAA

-35 HKKVLVYILDS
+35 HKKIIVYILDP
-46 SKKTGSIDEIFQLV
+46 SKKTGSVDEIFQLV
-60 SKELSGFSLNKNL
+60 SKELSGFSFNRDL

-85 FIDVDANGNIS
+85 FIDVDKDGGVS
-96 LTKQTQDKSNLYIS
+96 LTEKTQAKSDQYIS
-110 QQKSLFDKLADDI
+110 QQKSLFDKLVDSI
-123 FLDVKQQVLHIKNEL
+123 FLDVKQQVPIKNEL

-144 KDCIDYY
+144 KNCIDYY

-159 LGIDEGKN
+159 LGVDEGKDL
-167 SDEIERLQTK
+167 DEIALLQTK
-177 AEFHLGDNKRLKEQ
+177 AVFHLGDNKRLKEQ
-191 ILLSIGNVIAHPTKE
+191 ILLSIGNVIAHPTEE

-226 DPLLANFKHSVI
+226 DPLLTNFKHSVI
-238 GRKVFI
+238 GRKVFV
-244 LDTDFVLYLITNNGE
+244 LDTDFVLYLITDNGE

-281 AEVLN
+281 TEVLT

-298 YNFVRSYIENGK
+298 YNFVRSFIENGK
-310 EEWVENGIK
+310 EQWVENGIK

-332 NGEKLW
+332 NGEKSW
-338 NVFIR
+338 HVFIS
-343 NYYDKERGCEYTI
+343 NYYDKERGCKYTI
-356 DVVRDCLSGYKN
+356 DVVKECLSGYKN
-368 ISIGSMPYNYDIYD
+368 IFIGSMPYDNDIYD
-382 SNDEKDMSLRH
+382 SDKEEDISLRN
-393 QLFEKALKAT
+393 QLFEKALEAT
-403 YNTVKAGRRDENKNE
+403 HNTEKAGRRDEIKNE
-418 TIAKTDTKLYLSV
+418 TIARTDTKLYLSV
-431 RNLNLNE
+431 RDLNIKERERN
-438 ISLEGNKGERAD
+438 GNKDERAD
-450 LLKYKY
+450 LLEYKY

-497 NKLDVLSLFENTFFA
+497 NKPDVLSLFENTFFA
-512 YIANVSWEDTE
+512 YIANESWDDTK

-528 GIDFKGKSIV
+528 GIDFNGKSIV

-544 QDNIQNLLTAVP
+544 
-556 GSDDYKTNVSEVKNK
+556 
-571 GYSFVEPII
+571 
-580 EYTHDLEKQN
+580 
-590 ADKDNRIAQL
+590 
-600 EAELNRLKKEKG
+600 
-612 KKKYQSRLSNKT
+612 
-624 TKGKKR
+624 

>member
-1 MSDIFKEDKDLEAA
+1 MSDIFNEDKALEAA

-35 HKKVLVYILDS
+35 HKKILVYILDP
-46 SKKTGSIDEIFQLV
+46 SKKTGSVDEIFQLV
-60 SKELSGFSLNKNL
+60 SKELSGFSFNRDL

-85 FIDVDANGNIS
+85 FIDVDKDGGVS
-96 LTKQTQDKSNLYIS
+96 LTEKTQAKSDQYIS
-110 QQKSLFDKLADDI
+110 QQKSLFDKLANDI
-123 FLDVKQQVLHIKNEL
+123 FLDVKQQVPIKNEL

-144 KDCIDYY
+144 KNCIDYY

-159 LGIDEGKN
+159 LGVDEGKN
-167 SDEIERLQTK
+167 LDEIALLQTK
-177 AEFHLGDNKRLKEQ
+177 AVSHLGDNKRLKEQ
-191 ILLSIGNVIAHPTKE
+191 ILLSIGNVIAHPTEE

-226 DPLLANFKHSVI
+226 DPLLTNFKHSVI
-238 GRKVFI
+238 GRKVFV
-244 LDTDFVLYLITNNGE
+244 LDTDFVLYLITDNGE

-281 AEVLN
+281 TEVLT

-298 YNFVRSYIENGK
+298 YNFVRSFIENGK
-310 EEWVENGIK
+310 EQWVENGIK

-327 KNKNA
+327 KNRNA
-332 NGEKLW
+332 NGEKSW
-338 NVFIR
+338 HVFIS
-343 NYYDKERGCEYTI
+343 NYYDKERGCKYTI
-356 DVVRDCLSGYKN
+356 DVVKECLSGYKN
-368 ISIGSMPYNYDIYD
+368 IFIGSLPYDNDIYD
-382 SNDEKDMSLRH
+382 SDKEEDISLRN
-393 QLFEKALKAT
+393 QLFEKALEAT
-403 YNTVKAGRRDENKNE
+403 HNTEKAGRRDEIKNE
-418 TIAKTDTKLYLSV
+418 TIARTDTKLYLSV
-431 RNLNLNE
+431 RDLNIKERERN
-438 ISLEGNKGERAD
+438 GNKDERAD
-450 LLKYKY
+450 LLEYKY

-497 NKLDVLSLFENTFFA
+497 NKPDVLGLFENTFFA
-512 YIANVSWEDTE
+512 YIANESWEDTE
-523 NILKT
+523 KLLKT

-544 QDNIQNLLTAVP
+544 QDNIQKLLTAVP

-571 GYSFVEPII
+571 GYSFVEPI
-580 EYTHDLEKQN
+580 EYTHNLEKQN

-600 EAELNRLKKEKG
+600 EAEINRLKKEKG
-612 KKKYQSRLSNKT
+612 KEKYQSRLSNKT
-624 TKGKKR
+624 KKGKKR

>member
-1 MSDIFKEDKDLEAA
+1 MSDIFNEDKDLEAA

-35 HKKVLVYILDS
+35 HKKILVYILDP
-46 SKKTGSIDEIFQLV
+46 SKKTGSVDEIFQLV
-60 SKELSGFSLNKNL
+60 SKELSGFSFNRDL

-80 LKADG
+80 LKADR
-85 FIDVDANGNIS
+85 FIDVDKDGGVS
-96 LTKQTQDKSNLYIS
+96 LTEKTQAKSDQYIS
-110 QQKSLFDKLADDI
+110 QQKSLFDKLVDSI
-123 FLDVKQQVLHIKNEL
+123 FLDVKQQVPIKNEL

-144 KDCIDYY
+144 KNCIDYY

-159 LGIDEGKN
+159 LGVDEGKN
-167 SDEIERLQTK
+167 LDEIALLQTK
-177 AEFHLGDNKRLKEQ
+177 AVFHLGDNKRLKEQ
-191 ILLSIGNVIAHPTKE
+191 ILLSIGNVIAHPTEE

-226 DPLLANFKHSVI
+226 DPLLTNFKHSVI
-238 GRKVFI
+238 GRKVFV
-244 LDTDFVLYLITNNGE
+244 LDTDFVLYLITDNGE
-259 RSVQYKRL
+259 RSIQYKRL

-281 AEVLN
+281 TEVLT

-298 YNFVRSYIENGK
+298 YNFVRSFIENGK
-310 EEWVENGIK
+310 EQWVENGIK

-332 NGEKLW
+332 NGEKSW
-338 NVFIR
+338 HVFIS
-343 NYYDKERGCEYTI
+343 NYYDKERGCKYTI
-356 DVVRDCLSGYKN
+356 DVVKECLSGYKN
-368 ISIGSMPYNYDIYD
+368 IFIGSMPYDNDIYD
-382 SNDEKDMSLRH
+382 SDKEEDISLRN
-393 QLFEKALKAT
+393 QLFEKALEAT
-403 YNTVKAGRRDENKNE
+403 HNTEKAGRRDEIKNE
-418 TIAKTDTKLYLSV
+418 TIARTDTKLYLSV
-431 RNLNLNE
+431 RDLNIKERERN
-438 ISLEGNKGERAD
+438 GNKDARAD
-450 LLKYKY
+450 LLEYKY

-497 NKLDVLSLFENTFFA
+497 NKPDVLSLFENTFFA
-512 YIANVSWEDTE
+512 YIANESWRDTE
-523 NILKT
+523 NLLKT
-528 GIDFKGKSIV
+528 GIDFNGKSIV

-544 QDNIQNLLTAVP
+544 QDNIQKLLTAVP

-571 GYSFVEPII
+571 GYSFVEPI
-580 EYTHDLEKQN
+580 EYTHNLEKQN

-612 KKKYQSRLSNKT
+612 KEKYQNRLSNKT
-624 TKGKKR
+624 KKGKKR

>member
-1 MSDIFKEDKDLEAA
+1 MSDIFNEDKDLEAA

-35 HKKVLVYILDS
+35 HKKILVYILDTN
-46 SKKTGSIDEIFQLV
+46 KKTGSIDEIYQLV
-60 SKELSGFSLNKNL
+60 NNELSGFSFNRDL

-85 FIDVDANGNIS
+85 FIDVDKDGGVS
-96 LTKQTQDKSNLYIS
+96 LTEKTQAKSDQYIS
-110 QQKSLFDKLADDI
+110 QQKSLFDKLVDSI
-123 FLDVKQQVLHIKNEL
+123 FLDVKQQVPIKNEL

-144 KDCIDYY
+144 KNCIDYY

-159 LGIDEGKN
+159 LGVDEGKDL
-167 SDEIERLQTK
+167 DEIALLQTK
-177 AEFHLGDNKRLKEQ
+177 AVFHLGDNKRLKEQ
-191 ILLSIGNVIAHPTKE
+191 ILLSIGNVIAHPTEE

-226 DPLLANFKHSVI
+226 DPLLTNFKHSVI
-238 GRKVFI
+238 GRKVFV
-244 LDTDFVLYLITNNGE
+244 LDTDFVLYLITDNGE

-267 LKVLTNCNCKIYIP
+267 LKVLTNCNCNIYIP
-281 AEVLN
+281 TEVLT

-298 YNFVRSYIENGK
+298 YNFVRSFIENGK
-310 EEWVENGIK
+310 EQWVENGIK

-332 NGEKLW
+332 NGEKSW
-338 NVFIR
+338 HVFIS
-343 NYYDKERGCEYTI
+343 NYYDKERGCKYTI
-356 DVVRDCLSGYKN
+356 DVVKECLSGYKN
-368 ISIGSMPYNYDIYD
+368 IFIGSMPYDNDIYD
-382 SNDEKDMSLRH
+382 SDKEEDISLRN
-393 QLFEKALKAT
+393 QLFEKALEAT
-403 YNTVKAGRRDENKNE
+403 HNTEKAGRRDEIKNE
-418 TIAKTDTKLYLSV
+418 TIARTDTKLYLSV
-431 RNLNLNE
+431 RDLNIKERERN
-438 ISLEGNKGERAD
+438 GNKDERAD
-450 LLKYKY
+450 LLEYKY

-497 NKLDVLSLFENTFFA
+497 NKPDVLSLFENTFFA
-512 YIANVSWEDTE
+512 YIANESWRDTE
-523 NILKT
+523 NLLKT

-544 QDNIQNLLTAVP
+544 QDNIQKLLTAVP

-571 GYSFVEPII
+571 GYSFVEPI
-580 EYTHDLEKQN
+580 EYTHNLEKQN

-600 EAELNRLKKEKG
+600 EDEINRLKKEKG
-612 KKKYQSRLSNKT
+612 KEKYQSRLSNKT
-624 TKGKKR
+624 KKGKKR

>member
-35 HKKVLVYILDS
+35 HKKVLVYILDPR
-46 SKKTGSIDEIFQLV
+46 KKTGSVDEIYQLV
-60 SKELSGFSLNKNL
+60 NNELSGFSFNRDLIY
-73 VNNAVNA
+73 NAVNA

-85 FIDVDANGNIS
+85 FIDVYKDGGVS
-96 LTKQTQDKSNLYIS
+96 LTEKTQDKSNQHIS
-110 QQKSLFDKLADDI
+110 QQKSLFDKLANDI
-123 FLDVKQQVLHIKNEL
+123 FLDVKQQVPHIKNEL

-159 LGIDEGKN
+159 LGIDEGEN
-167 SDEIERLQTK
+167 LDEIAQLQTK
-177 AEFHLGDNKRLKEQ
+177 AGYHLGDNKRLKEQ
-191 ILLSIGNVIAHPTKE
+191 ILLSIGNVIAHPTEE

-298 YNFVRSYIENGK
+298 YNFVRSYIENGN
-310 EEWVENGIK
+310 EQWIENGVK
-319 NIFVEAYY
+319 NIFVEAYC
-327 KNKNA
+327 KNKNI
-332 NGEKLW
+332 NGVKQW
-338 NVFIR
+338 DVFIR
-343 NYYDKERGCEYTI
+343 NYYDKEMGCKYTI
-356 DVVRDCLSGYKN
+356 EVVKECLSDYKN
-368 ISIGSMPYNYDIYD
+368 IFIGSMPYDYDIYD
-382 SNDEKDMSLRH
+382 SNKEADISLRN
-393 QLFEKALKAT
+393 QLFEKALEAT
-403 YNTVKAGRRDENKNE
+403 HNTEKAGRRDENKNE
-418 TIAKTDTKLYLSV
+418 TIARTDTKLYLSV

-438 ISLEGNKGERAD
+438 IRLEGNKGERAD

-476 KVFCTPMAMMA
+476 KVFCTPIALMA
-487 YMVEAGFYDE
+487 YMVEAGFYNE
-497 NKLDVLSLFENTFFA
+497 NKPDILSLFENTFFA
-512 YIANVSWEDTE
+512 YIANESWGDTE
-523 NILKT
+523 NLLKT

-556 GSDDYKTNVSEVKNK
+556 GSDVYKTNVSEVKNK
-571 GYSFVEPII
+571 GYSFVEPI
-580 EYTHDLEKQN
+580 EYTHNLEKQN

-600 EAELNRLKKEKG
+600 EAELNRLKKVKG
-612 KKKYQSRLSNKT
+612 KEKYQNRLSNKT
-624 TKGKKR
+624 KKGKRK

>member
-15 MIKACLLFDA
+15 MIKACLLFDT

-35 HKKVLVYILDS
+35 HKKILVYILDPR
-46 SKKTGSIDEIFQLV
+46 KKTGSADEIFQLV
-60 SKELSGFSLNKNL
+60 SKELSGFSFNREL

-80 LKADG
+80 LKVDG
-85 FIDVDANGNIS
+85 FIDVDKDGGVS
-96 LTKQTQDKSNLYIS
+96 LTEKTQDESNRYIS
-110 QQKSLFDKLADDI
+110 DQETLFENLVDDI
-123 FLDVKQQVLHIKNEL
+123 FFDVKQQVPNIKNEL

-144 KDCIDYY
+144 KNCIDYY

-167 SDEIERLQTK
+167 LDEITLLQIK
-177 AEFHLGDNKRLKEQ
+177 AGFHLGGNKRLKEQ
-191 ILLSIGNVIAHPTKE
+191 ILLSIGNVIAHPTEK

-244 LDTDFVLYLITNNGE
+244 LDTDFVLYLITDNGE

-281 AEVLN
+281 EEVLI
-286 EIFDHAEAATKK
+286 EIFDHAEAAIKK
-298 YNFVRSYIENGK
+298 YNHVRSFIENGN
-310 EEWVENGIK
+310 EQWIENNIK

-332 NGEKLW
+332 NGEKSW
-338 NVFIR
+338 NVFIS

-356 DVVRDCLSGYKN
+356 EVVREYLSGYKN
-368 ISIGSMPYNYDIYD
+368 ISIGSMPYDYDIYD
-382 SNDEKDMSLRH
+382 SNNEADISLRD
-393 QLFEKALKAT
+393 QLFEKALAATHNTEKAE
-403 YNTVKAGRRDENKNE
+403 RRDENKNE
-418 TIAKTDTKLYLSV
+418 TIARTDTKLYLSV

-438 ISLEGNKGERAD
+438 IGFEGNKGERAD

-456 YVITNTFRIYPCAA
+456 YVVTNTFRIYPCAA

-487 YMVEAGFYDE
+487 YMIEAGFYDE

-512 YIANVSWEDTE
+512 YIANDSWEDTK

-556 GSDDYKTNVSEVKNK
+556 GSDAYKTNVSEVKNK
-571 GYSFVEPII
+571 GYSFVEPI
-580 EYTHDLEKQN
+580 EYTHNLEKQN
-590 ADKDNRIAQL
+590 ADKDNKIAQL

-612 KKKYQSRLSNKT
+612 KEKYQSRLSNKT
-624 TKGKKR
+624 KKGKKR

>member
-46 SKKTGSIDEIFQLV
+46 SKKTGSVDEIFQHV
-60 SKELSGFSLNKNL
+60 SKELSGFSFNKNL

-85 FIDVDANGNIS
+85 FINVDANGNIS

-110 QQKSLFDKLADDI
+110 QQKSLFDKLVDDI
-123 FLDVKQQVLHIKNEL
+123 FLDVKQQVLYINNEL

-144 KDCIDYY
+144 KNCIDYY

-191 ILLSIGNVIAHPTKE
+191 ILLSIGNVIAHPTEE

-259 RSVQYKRL
+259 LSVQYKRL

-281 AEVLN
+281 TEVLN

-327 KNKNA
+327 KNKNT
-332 NGEKLW
+332 NGEKSW
-338 NVFIR
+338 DVFIR
-343 NYYDKERGCEYTI
+343 NYYYKEMGCEYTI
-356 DVVRDCLSGYKN
+356 DVVREYLSGYKN
-368 ISIGSMPYNYDIYD
+368 IAIGSMPYDYDIYD
-382 SNDEKDMSLRH
+382 SNKEADISLRN
-393 QLFEKALKAT
+393 QLFEKALEAT
-403 YNTVKAGRRDENKNE
+403 HNTEKAGRRDENKNKI
-418 TIAKTDTKLYLSV
+418 IARTDTKLYLSV

-438 ISLEGNKGERAD
+438 IGLEGNKGERAD

-456 YVITNTFRIYPCAA
+456 YIITNTFRIYPCAA

-476 KVFCTPMAMMA
+476 NVFCTPMAMMA
-487 YMVEAGFYDE
+487 YMVEAGFYNE

-512 YIANVSWEDTE
+512 YIANESWKDTE
-523 NILKT
+523 NLLKT
-528 GIDFKGKSIV
+528 GIDFKGKNIV

-544 QDNIQNLLTAVP
+544 QDNIQKLLTAVP
-556 GSDDYKTNVSEVKNK
+556 GSDDYKTIVSEVKNK
-571 GYSFVEPII
+571 GYSFVEPI
-580 EYTHDLEKQN
+580 EYTHNLEKQN

-612 KKKYQSRLSNKT
+612 KEKYQSRLSNKT
-624 TKGKKR
+624 KKGMKR

>member
-1 MSDIFKEDKDLEAA
+1 MSDIFNEDKDLEAA

-35 HKKVLVYILDS
+35 HKKILVYILDP
-46 SKKTGSIDEIFQLV
+46 SKKTGSVDEIFQLV
-60 SKELSGFSLNKNL
+60 SKELSGFSFNRDL

-85 FIDVDANGNIS
+85 FIDVDKDGGVS
-96 LTKQTQDKSNLYIS
+96 LTEKTQAKSDQYIS
-110 QQKSLFDKLADDI
+110 QQKSLFDKLVDSI
-123 FLDVKQQVLHIKNEL
+123 FLDVKQQVPIKNEL

-144 KDCIDYY
+144 KNCIDYY

-159 LGIDEGKN
+159 LGVDEGKDL
-167 SDEIERLQTK
+167 DEIALLQTK
-177 AEFHLGDNKRLKEQ
+177 AVFHLGDNKRLKEQ
-191 ILLSIGNVIAHPTKE
+191 ILLSIGNVIAHPTEE

-226 DPLLANFKHSVI
+226 DPLLTNFKHSVI
-238 GRKVFI
+238 GRKVFV
-244 LDTDFVLYLITNNGE
+244 LDTDFVLYLITDNGE

-267 LKVLTNCNCKIYIP
+267 LKVLTNSNCKIYIP
-281 AEVLN
+281 IEVLT

-298 YNFVRSYIENGK
+298 YNFVRSFIENGK
-310 EEWVENGIK
+310 EQWVENGIK

-327 KNKNA
+327 KNRNA
-332 NGEKLW
+332 NGEKSW
-338 NVFIR
+338 HVFIS
-343 NYYDKERGCEYTI
+343 NYYDKERGCKYTI
-356 DVVRDCLSGYKN
+356 DVVKECLSGYKN
-368 ISIGSMPYNYDIYD
+368 IFIGSMPYDNDIYD
-382 SNDEKDMSLRH
+382 SDKEEDISLRN
-393 QLFEKALKAT
+393 QLFEKALEAT
-403 YNTVKAGRRDENKNE
+403 HNTEKAGRRDEIKNE
-418 TIAKTDTKLYLSV
+418 TIARTDTKLYLSV
-431 RNLNLNE
+431 RDLNIKERERN
-438 ISLEGNKGERAD
+438 GNKDERAD
-450 LLKYKY
+450 LLEYKY

-497 NKLDVLSLFENTFFA
+497 NKPDVLSLFENTFFA
-512 YIANVSWEDTE
+512 YIANESWDDTK

-528 GIDFKGKSIV
+528 GIDFNGKSIV

-544 QDNIQNLLTAVP
+544 QDNIQKLLTAVP

-571 GYSFVEPII
+571 GYSFVEPI
-580 EYTHDLEKQN
+580 EYTHNLEKQN

-600 EAELNRLKKEKG
+600 EAEINRLKKEKG
-612 KKKYQSRLSNKT
+612 KEKYQNRLSNKT
-624 TKGKKR
+624 KKGKKR

>member
-1 MSDIFKEDKDLEAA
+1 MSDIFNEDKDLEAA

-35 HKKVLVYILDS
+35 HKKILVYILDP
-46 SKKTGSIDEIFQLV
+46 SKKTGSVDEIFQLV
-60 SKELSGFSLNKNL
+60 SKELSGFSFNRDL

-80 LKADG
+80 LKADR
-85 FIDVDANGNIS
+85 FIDVDKDGGVS
-96 LTKQTQDKSNLYIS
+96 LTEKTQAKSDQYIS
-110 QQKSLFDKLADDI
+110 QQKSLFDKLVDSI
-123 FLDVKQQVLHIKNEL
+123 FLDVKQQVPIKNEL

-144 KDCIDYY
+144 KNCIDYY

-159 LGIDEGKN
+159 LGVDEGKN
-167 SDEIERLQTK
+167 LDEIALLQNK
-177 AEFHLGDNKRLKEQ
+177 AVFHLGDNKRLKEQ
-191 ILLSIGNVIAHPTKE
+191 ILLSIGNVIDHPTEE

-226 DPLLANFKHSVI
+226 DPLLTNFKHSVI
-238 GRKVFI
+238 GRKVFV
-244 LDTDFVLYLITNNGE
+244 LDTDFVLYLITDNGE
-259 RSVQYKRL
+259 RSIQYKRL

-281 AEVLN
+281 TEVLT

-298 YNFVRSYIENGK
+298 YNFVRSFIENGK
-310 EEWVENGIK
+310 EQWVENGIK

-332 NGEKLW
+332 NGEKSW
-338 NVFIR
+338 HVFIS
-343 NYYDKERGCEYTI
+343 NYYDKERGCKYTI
-356 DVVRDCLSGYKN
+356 DVVKECLSGYKN
-368 ISIGSMPYNYDIYD
+368 IFIGSMPYDNDIYD
-382 SNDEKDMSLRH
+382 SDKEEDISLRN
-393 QLFEKALKAT
+393 QLFEKALEAT
-403 YNTVKAGRRDENKNE
+403 HNTEKAGRRDEIKNE
-418 TIAKTDTKLYLSV
+418 TIARTDTKLYLSV
-431 RNLNLNE
+431 RDLNIKERERN
-438 ISLEGNKGERAD
+438 GNKDARAD
-450 LLKYKY
+450 LLEYKY

-497 NKLDVLSLFENTFFA
+497 NKPDVLSLFENTFFA
-512 YIANVSWEDTE
+512 YIANESWRDTE
-523 NILKT
+523 NLLKT
-528 GIDFKGKSIV
+528 GIDFNGKSIV

-544 QDNIQNLLTAVP
+544 QDNIQKLLTAVP

-571 GYSFVEPII
+571 GYSFVEPI
-580 EYTHDLEKQN
+580 EYTHNLEKQN

-612 KKKYQSRLSNKT
+612 KEKYQNRLSNKT
-624 TKGKKR
+624 KKGKKR

>member
-1 MSDIFKEDKDLEAA
+1 MSDIFNEDKDLEAA

-35 HKKVLVYILDS
+35 HKKILVYILDQR
-46 SKKTGSIDEIFQLV
+46 KKTDSVDEIYQLV
-60 SKELSGFSLNKNL
+60 SKELSGFSFNRDL

-85 FIDVDANGNIS
+85 FINVDANGGVS
-96 LTKQTQDKSNLYIS
+96 LTEKTQDESNQYIS
-110 QQKSLFDKLADDI
+110 QQKSLIDKLVDDI
-123 FLDVKQQVLHIKNEL
+123 FLDVKQQVPNIKNEL

-144 KDCIDYY
+144 KNCIDYY

-159 LGIDEGKN
+159 LGVDEGKN
-167 SDEIERLQTK
+167 LDEIAQLQTK
-177 AEFHLGDNKRLKEQ
+177 AGSHLEGNKRLKEQ
-191 ILLSIGNVIAHPTKE
+191 ILLSIGNVIARPTEE

-214 ARSLITMQLLAS
+214 ARSLITMQMLAS
-226 DPLLANFKHSVI
+226 DPLLTNFKHSVI
-238 GRKVFI
+238 GRKVFV
-244 LDTDFVLYLITNNGE
+244 LDTDFVLYLITDNGE

-267 LKVLTNCNCKIYIP
+267 LEILTNCNCKIYIP
-281 AEVLN
+281 TEVLT

-298 YNFVRSYIENGK
+298 YNFVRSFIENGN
-310 EEWVENGIK
+310 EQWIENNIK

-332 NGEKLW
+332 NGEKTW
-338 NVFIR
+338 HVFIS
-343 NYYDKERGCEYTI
+343 NYYDKEIGCKYTI
-356 DVVRDCLSGYKN
+356 EVVKECLSGYKN
-368 ISIGSMPYNYDIYD
+368 IFIGSMPYDNDIYD
-382 SNDEKDMSLRH
+382 SDKEADISLRN
-393 QLFEKALKAT
+393 QLFEKALEAT
-403 YNTVKAGRRDENKNE
+403 HNTEKAGRRDENKNE
-418 TIAKTDTKLYLSV
+418 TIARTDTKLYLSV
-431 RNLNLNE
+431 RDLNIKE
-438 ISLEGNKGERAD
+438 RKRDGNKDERAD
-450 LLKYKY
+450 LLEYKY

-497 NKLDVLSLFENTFFA
+497 NKPDVLSLFENTFFA
-512 YIANVSWEDTE
+512 YIANESWDDTK

-544 QDNIQNLLTAVP
+544 QDNIQKLLTAVP

-571 GYSFVEPII
+571 GYSFVEPI
-580 EYTHDLEKQN
+580 EYTHNLEKQN
-590 ADKDNRIAQL
+590 AAKDNRIAQL

-612 KKKYQSRLSNKT
+612 KEKYQNRLSNKT
-624 TKGKKR
+624 KKGQRK